1 MFFIRVWFAGLLVL
15 ATACAPPSHP
25 AATASPN
32 ASAAAAPGPS
42 ATPTQLPVRVVQKSG
57 GGQFVTMRQ
66 TTSDPGSSK
75 SRLLYEVIALKSVAT
90 NTVATV
96 DRPRIT
102 FHERSGKTLVADAP
116 EAKITLRDKG
126 VLMTGG
132 VHAKTQDGSLLTC
145 DSLHY
150 DGRTEKLQGDG
161 HVTLTS
167 PGGANNYI
175 MTGDHI
181 YGDVRWEHVQITNGK

>member
-1 MFFIRVWFAGLLVL
+1 M
-15 ATACAPPSHP
+15 ATACAPPAHP
-25 AATASPN
+25 AAEVSPS
-32 ASAAAAPGPS
+32 ASASLAPGAK
-42 ATPTQLPVRVVQKSG
+42 ATPTQFPGRVVQNSG
-57 GGQFVTMRQ
+57 GGKFVTYRQ
-66 TTSDPGSSK
+66 TTLDPGSSK
-75 SRLLYEVIALKSVAT
+75 SRLLYDAVFVKSVVT
-90 NTVATV
+90 GTVATL
-96 DRPRIT
+96 DHPHIT
-102 FHERSGKTLVADAP
+102 FHERSGKMLVADAP
-116 EAKITLRDKG
+116 EAKITRQDKS

-167 PGGANNYI
+167 PGGPNNYM

-181 YGDVRWEHVQITNGK
+181 YGDVRWERVQITNGK